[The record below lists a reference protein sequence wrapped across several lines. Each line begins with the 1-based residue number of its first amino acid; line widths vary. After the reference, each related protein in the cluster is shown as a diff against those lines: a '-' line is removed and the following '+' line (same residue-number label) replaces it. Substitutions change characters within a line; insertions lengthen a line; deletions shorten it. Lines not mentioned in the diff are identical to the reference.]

1 MKWSSQCV
9 VRTSSLLILIAAIS
23 LVVVGLITN
32 SDGNTSFSLVFL
44 AFTILM
50 IMVIFWNFFSNNS
63 PTKKTSDSSPGV
75 IDKPT
80 LGSSDDCVDLT
91 ETDAIPNPLDSGID
105 IPLM

>member
-1 MKWSSQCV
+1 MKWSSQRV

-32 SDGNTSFSLVFL
+32 SDGNTSFALVFL

-50 IMVIFWNFFSNNS
+50 IMVIFWNFFSDNP
-63 PTKKTSDSSPGV
+63 PTKKTTDSSPGV
-75 IDKPT
+75 IEKTT
-80 LGSSDDCVDLT
+80 LGSSYDNVDLT
-91 ETDAIPNPLDSGID
+91 ETDMIPNPLDSGID

>member
-9 VRTSSLLILIAAIS
+9 VRTSSLLILMAAIG

-50 IMVIFWNFFSNNS
+50 IMLIFGTLITP
-63 PTKKTSDSSPGV
+63 PTKK
-75 IDKPT
+75 
-80 LGSSDDCVDLT
+80 
-91 ETDAIPNPLDSGID
+91 PLIRAQE
-105 IPLM
+105 

>member
-9 VRTSSLLILIAAIS
+9 VRTSSLLILMAAIG

-32 SDGNTSFSLVFL
+32 SDGNTSFSLAFL

-75 IDKPT
+75 IVKPT
-80 LGSSDDCVDLT
+80 LGSSDDSVDLI

>member
-50 IMVIFWNFFSNNS
+50 IMLIFWNFFSDNS
-63 PTKKTSDSSPGV
+63 TTKQTSGSSPGV

-80 LGSSDDCVDLT
+80 LGSPDENIDLT
-91 ETDAIPNPLDSGID
+91 ETDVIPNPLDSGID

>member
-9 VRTSSLLILIAAIS
+9 VRTSSLLILMAAIG

-44 AFTILM
+44 TFTILM
-50 IMVIFWNFFSNNS
+50 IMVIFWNFFTDNT
-63 PTKKTSDSSPGV
+63 PEKKTSDSSPGV
-75 IDKPT
+75 IDKTT
-80 LGSSDDCVDLT
+80 LGSSDESVDLT
-91 ETDAIPNPLDSGID
+91 ETDVIPNPLDSGID

>member
-9 VRTSSLLILIAAIS
+9 VRTSSLLILMAAIG
-23 LVVVGLITN
+23 LVVVGLITS

-50 IMVIFWNFFSNNS
+50 IMVIFWNFFSDNS
-63 PTKKTSDSSPGV
+63 TIEKTSNSSPGV

-80 LGSSDDCVDLT
+80 LGSPEEKIDLT
-91 ETDAIPNPLDSGID
+91 ETDVIPNPLDSGID

>member
-9 VRTSSLLILIAAIS
+9 VRTSSLLILMAAIG

-32 SDGNTSFSLVFL
+32 SDGNTSFSLAFL

-63 PTKKTSDSSPGV
+63 PTKKN
-75 IDKPT
+75 
-80 LGSSDDCVDLT
+80 L
-91 ETDAIPNPLDSGID
+91 
-105 IPLM
+105 

>member
-9 VRTSSLLILIAAIS
+9 VRTSSLLILIAAIG

-63 PTKKTSDSSPGV
+63 PTKKTFDSSPGV

-80 LGSSDDCVDLT
+80 LSSSDDSFDLT